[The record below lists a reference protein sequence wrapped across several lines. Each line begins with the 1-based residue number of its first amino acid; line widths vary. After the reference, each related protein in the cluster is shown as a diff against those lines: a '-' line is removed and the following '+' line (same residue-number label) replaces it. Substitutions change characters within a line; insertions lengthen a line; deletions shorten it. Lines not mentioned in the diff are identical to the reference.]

1 MRSVA
6 IKLPQ
11 QEQIIV
17 MLRYARDR
25 YLARLDRT
33 ARKLMTFLDLHMETV
48 ISRWLAV
55 VALLAVAK
63 LVIAP
68 FPVRGI
74 ADLAGMAVPFLL
86 VALSPVFAYRVATG
100 SFPRKLLSAQP
111 AMRFARLGQWR
122 RLNVVE
128 ARSHPAFGPYGIMAS
143 LTFGL
148 LMNVPFRSLEFLA
161 SMPAIGAGAPHW
173 AHILQWA
180 MTADVVV
187 MNFFYT
193 VCFVMAL
200 RSVPL
205 FPRMLVFAW
214 VMDIAMQLV
223 VTNASVSYGL
233 PTAVVSAMGQ
243 LVEGNIRKVFISI
256 AVWLP
261 YLILSERVNV
271 TFRHRSAC

>member
-1 MRSVA
+1 MSSIA

-11 QEQIIV
+11 REQIIAV
-17 MLRYARDR
+17 LCSARDR
-25 YLARLDRT
+25 YLARLDCT
-33 ARKLMTFLDLHMETV
+33 ARKLMTFLDLRMEAV
-48 ISRWLAV
+48 IPSWLTL

-63 LVIAP
+63 MVVAP
-68 FPVRGI
+68 FPVRGS
-74 ADLAGMAVPFLL
+74 ADFASMAIPFLL

-100 SFPRKLLSAQP
+100 SFPRKLLSGQP
-111 AMRFARLGQWR
+111 SIRFSRLGQWR
-122 RLNVVE
+122 SLNVVE
-128 ARSHPAFGPYGIMAS
+128 ARSHPAFGPYGVMAS

-161 SMPAIGAGAPHW
+161 SMPAIGTGAPHW
-173 AHILQWA
+173 AHVLQWA

-200 RSVPL
+200 RTVPL

-214 VMDIAMQLV
+214 VMDISMQLLL
-223 VTNASVSYGL
+223 TNASVSSGM
-233 PTAVVSAMGQ
+233 PTTVANAMGQ
-243 LVEGNIRKVFISI
+243 LVDGNVRKVFISI

-271 TFRHRSAC
+271 TFRHRIG